1 VLALHVATQSGY
13 LSTGGAWAWLLSRG
27 EIGVPVF
34 FTLSGLL
41 LYRPWVPSLLEG
53 RSTPAAG
60 RYLWKRALRI
70 LPAYWCLVVYAIGV
84 YGSGHVADVWS
95 WLKLAT
101 LTYSYDPHPWWGSSL
116 GPQGMGQ
123 AWSLT
128 IEVAWYVTLPA
139 TAAVLAWYT
148 RRGEP
153 ADETGDETA
162 AIIDRRARRLLVAIG
177 VYGVLSCVYT
187 IFMFTPSYTPVMAV
201 WLPRYLAWF
210 AVGMAL
216 AVLSVWATAQ
226 PDGAAARFCRT
237 ISYSWAMCWLVA
249 ALVYCIASTP
259 ATGPQSLFDL
269 SNPDTTWTSE
279 LHTVLY
285 ALVAAFFIAPVAL
298 APQGQPVMDRL
309 LGNRVMRHLGT
320 ISYSIFLWQIVVM
333 LGWFDLTSG
342 RFFTHSLPVAF
353 VVVGSA
359 TIVVAELSY
368 LLVEKPALRLA
379 HRRNVLPPRAEGH
392 DQASHDDKAEQLG
405 DDVLEG
411 VRRPEPPQREPH
423 PRDV

>member
-1 VLALHVATQSGY
+1 M
-13 LSTGGAWAWLLSRG
+13 
-27 EIGVPVF
+27 
-34 FTLSGLL
+34 
-41 LYRPWVPSLLEG
+41 
-53 RSTPAAG
+53 
-60 RYLWKRALRI
+60 
-70 LPAYWCLVVYAIGV
+70 YAIGV

-128 IEVAWYVTLPA
+128 IEVAWYLTLPL
-139 TAAVLAWYT
+139 TAAVLAWYA

-153 ADETGDETA
+153 DTGA
-162 AIIDRRARRLLVAIG
+162 DRRARRLLVAIG
-177 VYGVLSCVYT
+177 VYAILSCVYT

-216 AVLSVWATAQ
+216 AVASVWATAHRPALATVL
-226 PDGAAARFCRT
+226 PDV
-237 ISYSWAMCWLVA
+237 SYSWAMCWLVA
-249 ALVYCIASTP
+249 ALVYCIAATP

-269 SNPDTTWTSE
+269 SNPTPPGPRSSTRSSMRWSRRSSS
-279 LHTVLY
+279 
-285 ALVAAFFIAPVAL
+285 PRWRSRRK
-298 APQGQPVMDRL
+298 GQPVMDRL

-379 HRRNVLPPRAEGH
+379 HRRNVLSPRAEGH
-392 DQASHDDKAEQLG
+392 DQASHDDQAEQLG

-411 VRRPEPPQREPH
+411 VRRREPPQREPH